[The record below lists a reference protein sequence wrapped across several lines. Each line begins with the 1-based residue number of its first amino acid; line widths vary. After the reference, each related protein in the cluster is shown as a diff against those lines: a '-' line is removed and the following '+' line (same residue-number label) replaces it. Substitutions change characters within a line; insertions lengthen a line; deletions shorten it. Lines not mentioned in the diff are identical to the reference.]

1 MNIRFLGTGAS
12 DWPDTLRGEKEYR
25 RFASVIVDN
34 KLLIDPG
41 PHIFGFA
48 EDLGNADMFDDIE
61 TVILTHSHDD
71 HLNIENVQRLCDAKK
86 RIMYCERH
94 AASLV
99 KDIRNIAIREMLM
112 YTPVEMCGYKVT
124 AVPANHGTEIANEQ
138 ALNYIIKKEEKCF
151 FYGCDSAWIR
161 RDAWYYMRNFKY
173 DLMVLDGTLGDDYG
187 DYRIFEHNNL
197 RMVELISE
205 TIRNTGVL
213 KPDGKIMISHLAYA
227 VHGTHK
233 ETEKKLEK
241 AGVGVAYDGMMI
253 NM

>member
-1 MNIRFLGTGAS
+1 
-12 DWPDTLRGEKEYR
+12 
-25 RFASVIVDN
+25 
-34 KLLIDPG
+34 
-41 PHIFGFA
+41 
-48 EDLGNADMFDDIE
+48 
-61 TVILTHSHDD
+61 
-71 HLNIENVQRLCDAKK
+71 
-86 RIMYCERH
+86 
-94 AASLV
+94 
-99 KDIRNIAIREMLM
+99 
-112 YTPVEMCGYKVT
+112 
-124 AVPANHGTEIANEQ
+124 
-138 ALNYIIKKEEKCF
+138 
-151 FYGCDSAWIR
+151 
-161 RDAWYYMRNFKY
+161 MRNFKY
-173 DLMVLDGTLGDDYG
+173 DLMVFDGTLGDDYG